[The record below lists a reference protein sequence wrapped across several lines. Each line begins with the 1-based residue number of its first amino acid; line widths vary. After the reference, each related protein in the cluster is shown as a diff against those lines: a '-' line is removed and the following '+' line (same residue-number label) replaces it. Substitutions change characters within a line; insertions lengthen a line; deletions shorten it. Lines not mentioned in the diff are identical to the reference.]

1 MKRILLIL
9 VLTLS
14 NLLLASLQDFETFV
28 ASELKDK
35 KPPSASFA
43 ILKGDKVR
51 IYPKEDVSIIILS
64 SQTSVDIDEWADKL
78 IDSIFYVNP
87 LLK

>member
-1 MKRILLIL
+1 
-9 VLTLS
+9 
-14 NLLLASLQDFETFV
+14 
-28 ASELKDK
+28 
-35 KPPSASFA
+35 
-43 ILKGDKVR
+43 VR